1 MDVLVSPVSFFL
13 VFYSFNFR
21 KKNKNK
27 RKMEQYKSYLSNRYR
42 VDALARFAVA
52 KPNPP
57 PRDFKVSKAE
67 PPKELSKNP
76 ASKEP
81 SPEPEPQKEP
91 EQVIPRRRGFTD
103 DFLF

>member
-1 MDVLVSPVSFFL
+1 
-13 VFYSFNFR
+13 
-21 KKNKNK
+21 
-27 RKMEQYKSYLSNRYR
+27 MEQYKSYLSNRYR

-67 PPKELSKNP
+67 PTKELSKNPASKEPSPEPEPEKKP